1 MRIKKEEHQ
10 QIRAA
15 SQPKREASLAAPNGY
30 AVRAMNPRQGDKITQ
45 DSTTIEVIWVADG
58 IVDYVV
64 QNKTEKLDR
73 QAPLEDWPRLM
84 RIALDKGA
92 TFHAA

>member
-1 MRIKKEEHQ
+1 METKTSNENQ
-10 QIRAA
+10 DACA
-15 SQPKREASLAAPNGY
+15 GLAATTGY
-30 AVRAMNPRQGDKITQ
+30 AIRAMNPREGDKITQ
-45 DSTTIEVIWVADG
+45 GSTTIEVKWVADG
-58 IVDYVV
+58 TVAYVV
-64 QNKTEKLDR
+64 QNESQKLDR